1 VKCPSGEVPSEV
13 SGEEQLAHSESQQGT
28 EESMTLE
35 EMAWEFAEIFDELD
49 TQKINEVIAANVPI
63 DTLNFFIEYSA
74 DFAPGEIVS
83 RSLRGQLPNL
93 MLVGYLLRS
102 LEDKLELEDA

>member
-1 VKCPSGEVPSEV
+1 MKE
-13 SGEEQLAHSESQQGT
+13 GT
-28 EESMTLE
+28 EERMTLE

-49 TQKINEVIAANVPI
+49 TGKINEIIAANVPL
-63 DTLNFFIEYSA
+63 DTLKFFIEYSD
-74 DFAPGEIVS
+74 DFAPGELVS
-83 RSLRGQLPNL
+83 KSLRGQLPNL

>member
-1 VKCPSGEVPSEV
+1 MSSNKFNNEV
-13 SGEEQLAHSESQQGT
+13 SNKEQVEHSESQKGT
-28 EESMTLE
+28 EENMTLE
-35 EMAWEFAEIFDELD
+35 EMAWEFAEIFEDLD

-74 DFAPGEIVS
+74 DFAPGEIIS
-83 RSLRGQLPNL
+83 KSLRGQLPNL

>member
-1 VKCPSGEVPSEV
+1 V
-13 SGEEQLAHSESQQGT
+13 SGDQSSQESLEHSESQKGT
-28 EESMTLE
+28 EDNMTLE

-63 DTLNFFIEYSA
+63 DTLNFFIEYSG
-74 DFAPGEIVS
+74 DFAPGELVS

-102 LEDKLELEDA
+102 LEEKLDLEDR

>member
-1 VKCPSGEVPSEV
+1 VKCQVI
-13 SGEEQLAHSESQQGT
+13 SQVKSNLSTANPNKGT
-28 EESMTLE
+28 EENMTLE
-35 EMAWEFAEIFDELD
+35 EMAWEFAEIFDDLD

-63 DTLNFFIEYSA
+63 DTLNFFIEYST

-83 RSLRGQLPNL
+83 RPLRGQLPNL

-102 LEDKLELEDA
+102 LEEKLDLEDA